1 MDTPEEELN
10 MNDIAS
16 KHGSEDSEEEGKNDS
31 SSVDGDNEDE
41 MAPPPAPQKV
51 CPISFWLP

>member
-51 CPISFWLP
+51 CPISF